1 MRSRGGA
8 QRKLPVLKSLR
19 AANLIIR
26 PMTALSTAA
35 TPPTTTTALPLSR
48 DQLQQMAEL
57 ALRHAKSLG
66 ATDAEVEVSVSVG
79 QNVTV
84 RLDEVETIEY
94 NRDKGLSITAYIG
107 QQKGAAS
114 TSDLSRDAIE
124 RTVAAACA
132 IAKYT
137 AADEAAGLPDADRL
151 ARPPY
156 PELGLHTPW
165 HVDVP
170 QSIEIAQRMEAAAF
184 AVDKRIDNS
193 EGATVTSHDGDFI
206 YANSRGF
213 MGGYPTSRVSL
224 SAAVIAST
232 DDGAMQRDYWY
243 SVARG
248 ESGLDSPEEVG
259 RRAGERTVSR
269 LGARRVTTGD
279 FPVLFDPAMAAGLI
293 GHFVGAV
300 SGSSLYRKASF
311 LLDSLG
317 TRIFA
322 PTVSIQEDP
331 HLKGGL
337 GSAPFDA
344 EGVTTVPRVLV
355 EEGTLNGYFLGSYS
369 ARKLGMQSTGNAGGN
384 HNLIVKPGELDFA
397 GLVKKMGKGV
407 VVTELMGQ
415 GVNNVT
421 GDYSRGAVGYWVE
434 NGEIAFPVE
443 EITIASNLKDMFQGV
458 VAVGNDVEAKGSRHT
473 GSILIDRMAVA
484 GPPD

>member
-1 MRSRGGA
+1 MS
-8 QRKLPVLKSLR
+8 
-19 AANLIIR
+19 
-26 PMTALSTAA
+26 ALSTAVA
-35 TPPTTTTALPLSR
+35 QTSSALPLSR
-48 DQLQQMAEL
+48 DQLQQLAEL
-57 ALRHAKSLG
+57 ALTHAKSLG

-94 NRDKGLSITAYIG
+94 NRDKGLSITAYMG

-114 TSDLSRDAIE
+114 TSDLSRGAIE

-137 AADEAAGLPDADRL
+137 AADDAAGLPDAERL

-156 PELGLHTPW
+156 ADLGLNTPW
-165 HVDVP
+165 RVDVP
-170 QSIEIAQRMEAAAF
+170 QSIEIARRMEAAAF

-224 SAAVIAST
+224 SAAVIASA
-232 DDGAMQRDYWY
+232 DGAMQRDYWY

-248 ESGLDSPEEVG
+248 EAGLDAPEVVG
-259 RRAGERTVSR
+259 RLAGERTVRR

-279 FPVLFDPAMAAGLI
+279 FPVIFDPSMAAGLI

-300 SGSSLYRKASF
+300 SGSSLYRKSSF

-322 PTVSIQEDP
+322 PVVNIQEDP
-331 HLKGGL
+331 HMPGAL

-344 EGVTTVPRVLV
+344 EGVATTPRHLV
-355 EEGTLNGYFLGSYS
+355 SAGTLNGYFLGSYS

-384 HNLIVKPGELDFA
+384 HNLIVEPGPLDFH
-397 GLVKKMGKGV
+397 GLVREMGRGV

-421 GDYSRGAVGYWVE
+421 GDYSRGAVGFWVE
-434 NGEIAFPVE
+434 NGEIAWPVE
-443 EITIASNLKDMFQGV
+443 EITIASNLKDMFKGI
-458 VAVGNDVEAKGSRHT
+458 VALGNDVEAKGSRRV
-473 GSILIDRMAVA
+473 GSILIDRMSIA
-484 GPPD
+484 GE

>member
-1 MRSRGGA
+1 MSA
-8 QRKLPVLKSLR
+8 LLNTAP
-19 AANLIIR
+19 AA
-26 PMTALSTAA
+26 S
-35 TPPTTTTALPLSR
+35 LPLSR
-48 DQLQQMAEL
+48 DQLQQFAEL
-57 ALRHAKSLG
+57 ALAHAKSLG
-66 ATDAEVEVSVSVG
+66 ASATEVEVSASVG

-94 NRDKGLSITAYIG
+94 NRDKGLSITAYFG

-114 TSDLSRDAIE
+114 TSDLSRAAIE

-137 AADEAAGLPDADRL
+137 AVDDCAGLADAARL
-151 ARPPY
+151 ARAPFPD
-156 PELGLHTPW
+156 LALHKPW
-165 HVDVP
+165 TLPVEEA
-170 QSIEIAQRMEAAAF
+170 IEIARRIEAAAF
-184 AVDKRIDNS
+184 DVDERIDNS
-193 EGATVTSHDGDFI
+193 EGATVSNHDGDFV
-206 YANSRGF
+206 YANSLGF

-224 SAAVIAST
+224 SAAMIASA
-232 DDGAMQRDYWY
+232 DGMMQRDYWY

-248 ESGLDSPEEVG
+248 QDGLDSAEEVG

-269 LGARRVTTGD
+269 LGARRVSMGD
-279 FPVLFDPAMAAGLI
+279 FPVLFDPMMAAGLI

-322 PTVSIQEDP
+322 PMVSIHENP
-331 HLKGGL
+331 HLKAAL

-344 EGVTTVPRVLV
+344 EGVTTVSRDLV
-355 EEGTLNGYFLGSYS
+355 TDGTLNGYFLGSYS

-397 GLVKKMGKGV
+397 GLVKKMHKGV
-407 VVTELMGQ
+407 IVTELMGQ

-443 EITIASNLKDMFQGV
+443 EITIASNLKDMFQGI

-484 GPPD
+484 GPGDQ

>member
-1 MRSRGGA
+1 MLD
-8 QRKLPVLKSLR
+8 LP
-19 AANLIIR
+19 
-26 PMTALSTAA
+26 TASTASA
-35 TPPTTTTALPLSR
+35 PLPLSR
-48 DQLQQMAEL
+48 EELNQLAEL
-57 ALRHAKSLG
+57 ALAHAKQLG

-94 NRDKGLSITAYIG
+94 NRDKGMSITAYIG

-114 TSDLSRDAIE
+114 TSDLSRAAIE

-132 IAKYT
+132 IARYT
-137 AADEAAGLPDADRL
+137 AADEAAGLPDAHRL

-156 PELGLHTPW
+156 ADLGLHTPW
-165 HVDVP
+165 RVDVP
-170 QSIEIAQRMEAAAF
+170 QSIEIARRMEAAAF

-193 EGATVTSHDGDFI
+193 EGATVTSHDGDFV

-213 MGGYPTSRVSL
+213 IGGYPTSRVSL
-224 SAAVIAST
+224 SAAVIASAE
-232 DDGAMQRDYWY
+232 DGAMQRDYWY

-248 ESGLDSPEEVG
+248 EAGLDSPEDVG
-259 RRAGERTVSR
+259 RLAGERTVRR
-269 LGARRVTTGD
+269 LGARRVATGD
-279 FPVLFDPAMAAGLI
+279 FPVLFDPSMAAGLI

-322 PTVSIQEDP
+322 PIVTIRENP
-331 HLKGGL
+331 HMHGAL

-344 EGVTTVPRVLV
+344 EGVATAPRDLV
-355 EEGTLNGYFLGSYS
+355 TAGTLNGYFLGSYS

-384 HNLIVKPGELDFA
+384 HNLIVEPGPLDFN
-397 GLVKKMGKGV
+397 GLVREMGRGV

-421 GDYSRGAVGYWVE
+421 GDYSRGAVGFWVE
-434 NGEIAFPVE
+434 NGEIAWPVE
-443 EITIASNLKDMFQGV
+443 EITIASNLKDMFNGI
-458 VAVGNDVEAKGSRHT
+458 VALGSDVEAKGSRRV
-473 GSILIDRMAVA
+473 GSILIDRMSVA
-484 GPPD
+484 GE

>member
-1 MRSRGGA
+1 
-8 QRKLPVLKSLR
+8 
-19 AANLIIR
+19 
-26 PMTALSTAA
+26 MTAPSTAA
-35 TPPTTTTALPLSR
+35 TPATATTALPLSR

-57 ALRHAKSLG
+57 ALNHARSLG

-151 ARPPY
+151 AVAPY
-156 PELGLHTPW
+156 PDLGLNTPW
-165 HVDVP
+165 RVDVP
-170 QSIEIAQRMEAAAF
+170 QSIEIARRMEAAAF

-193 EGATVTSHDGDFI
+193 EGATVSSHDGDFV
-206 YANSRGF
+206 YANTRGF

-224 SAAVIAST
+224 SASMIASQ
-232 DDGAMQRDYWY
+232 DGAMQTDYWY

-248 ESGLDSPEEVG
+248 EAGLDSPEEVG
-259 RRAGERTVSR
+259 RLAGERTVRR
-269 LGARRVTTGD
+269 LGARRVPTGD
-279 FPVLFDPAMAAGLI
+279 VPVLFDPSMASGLI
-293 GHFVGAV
+293 SHFVGAV

-322 PTVSIQEDP
+322 PCVNIREDP
-331 HLKGGL
+331 HLRGAL

-344 EGVTTVPRVLV
+344 EGVATSPRELV
-355 EEGTLNGYFLGSYS
+355 GAGTLNGYFLGSYS

-384 HNLIVKPGELDFA
+384 HNLIVEPGALDFA
-397 GLVKKMGKGV
+397 GLVREMGRGL
-407 VVTELMGQ
+407 VVTQLMGQ

-421 GDYSRGAVGYWVE
+421 GDYSRGAVGFWVE
-434 NGEIAFPVE
+434 NGEIAWPVE
-443 EITIASNLKDMFQGV
+443 EITIASNLKDMFTGIV
-458 VAVGNDVEAKGSRHT
+458 SIGKDVEAKGSRHV
-473 GSILIDRMAVA
+473 GSILIDRMSVA
-484 GPPD
+484 GE